1 MQDSPFSLG
10 GRVAVVTGG
19 GGILGSAMAR
29 ALALAGA
36 RVALLGRTAAK
47 LHAAAARIRAEGGE
61 AMEIAADVLSREAL
75 LRARDEL
82 LTALG
87 PPEVLVLAAGGNR
100 LGATIAPDQRVFDL
114 DEQEFDA
121 VVDLNLKGTLLPA
134 LAFAPDMAAR
144 GRGSI
149 ITISSM
155 AASRPLTR
163 VVGYSAAKAAV
174 ENLTRW
180 LAVELARKHGPGL
193 RVNSIAPGFFVTEQ
207 NKALLVRDD
216 GSPTERGATVLAHT
230 PLARFGAPSDLD
242 GAVLW
247 LASDASRF
255 VTGAVIPVDGGFSA
269 FAGV

>member
-1 MQDSPFSLG
+1 MQDSPFSLD
-10 GRVAVVTGG
+10 GRIAVVTGG
-19 GGILGSAMAR
+19 GGVLGSAMAR
-29 ALALAGA
+29 ALARSGA

-61 AMEIAADVLSREAL
+61 AIGIAADVLSREAL
-75 LRARDEL
+75 LRGRDEL

-87 PPEVLVLAAGGNR
+87 PPDVLVLAAGGNR
-100 LGATIAPDQRVFDL
+100 PGATIPPDRSVFDL
-114 DEQEFDA
+114 DEAEFDA
-121 VVDLNLKGTLLPA
+121 VVDLNLKGTLLPVLA
-134 LAFAPDMAAR
+134 LAPDMAAR

-149 ITISSM
+149 VTISSM

-193 RVNSIAPGFFVTEQ
+193 RVNAIAPGFFVTEQ
-207 NKALLVRDD
+207 NKALLVQSD

-230 PLARFGAPSDLD
+230 PLARFGDASDLD

-247 LASDASRF
+247 LASDAARF